1 MSKRRSF
8 LVFLI
13 ISQCL
18 MDFTILLALNFSIE
32 LFNYFNTK
40 LVFTL
45 KCTITQINTPEKST
59 LSQIHAPHV
68 CFNVRQRFSDDH
80 FFHNVFGQST
90 HQQLHITYLVKNRQ
104 NTETATL
111 LVQFRSNTCLDFVFR
126 MLRQINFLSAKRVSL
141 LAGSK
146 QKSTYVY
153 CCTFLM

>member
-45 KCTITQINTPEKST
+45 KCTITQINTTEKST

-90 HQQLHITYLVKNRQ
+90 HQQLHITYTLSKIDRIPKPLICQFSFAQIPAQILFFECSGKLTFFQQ
-104 NTETATL
+104 N
-111 LVQFRSNTCLDFVFR
+111 
-126 MLRQINFLSAKRVSL
+126 
-141 LAGSK
+141 G
-146 QKSTYVY
+146 
-153 CCTFLM
+153 